1 MRDDVFALGE
11 NEPVLIAQRVGQRA
25 NLIEQPVMA
34 EFDMGAVLDISVG
47 PVAFSRSAV
56 RLLKSTSNASRTS
69 ALFCSGEVRA
79 IAQHSNM
86 QDAQR

>member
-1 MRDDVFALGE
+1 MTYSPSAR

-47 PVAFSRSAV
+47 PVAFSRSV
-56 RLLKSTSNASRTS
+56 VPPVEEHVKCFEDKCLV
-69 ALFCSGEVRA
+69 LFR
-79 IAQHSNM
+79 
-86 QDAQR
+86 